1 MYGYHKERLHVNHFW
16 EFKGYKKKTVKVKET
31 VMPHRWESIKYQRVD
46 NENWP
51 QLGVSNLTF

>member
-1 MYGYHKERLHVNHFW
+1 MLITSRSLRV
-16 EFKGYKKKTVKVKET
+16 KKKTVKVKET